1 VRTTCNPRIPAAW
14 CDTKTGRC
22 YTSGV
27 PTTRPRYTFTDTG
40 ELQEMLDL
48 AQRAWPEIEDRKE
61 LLYRLART
69 GEDALRAQVAD
80 EALATRR
87 DRQRAALERA
97 GALIDVDAVLADAAW
112 R

>member
-1 VRTTCNPRIPAAW
+1 
-14 CDTKTGRC
+14 
-22 YTSGV
+22 V

-40 ELQEMLDL
+40 DLEEMLDL

-69 GEDALRAQVAD
+69 GEDALRAELGRRDASS
-80 EALATRR
+80 RR
-87 DRQRAALERA
+87 DRQQAALARA
-97 GALIDVDAVLADAAW
+97 GDLIDADALLSDAAW